1 MIEIGGLQRSTLIDY
16 PGHIACTVFLIG
28 CNFRC
33 PWCYSPEIV
42 LPDLITKNPRI
53 SKRDFF
59 EFLDLRKGL
68 LDGVVVCGG
77 EPTINE
83 DLPEFFTEIKGR
95 GFKAKLDTNGS
106 NPSVI
111 EGLFANSLLDYV
123 AMDIKAPLRDPDYL
137 NATGVRV
144 DIKRITE
151 SVELIKSSGVDYEF
165 RTTVVPGL
173 HSKKEIKEIVKI
185 ISPARKYFL
194 QTFRSTKNIDPSLIG
209 SPAPS
214 DDFMEELKSEV
225 EGMLEVCEIR

>member
-42 LPDLITKNPRI
+42 LPDLITKHPKT
-53 SKRDFF
+53 SKQEFF

-83 DLPEFFTEIKGR
+83 DLPEFLTNIKER
-95 GFKAKLDTNGS
+95 GFKTKLDTNGS
-106 NPSVI
+106 NPLVI
-111 EGLFANSLLDYV
+111 KSLFTDGLLDYI
-123 AMDIKAPLRDPDYL
+123 AMDIKAPIRNPDYPD
-137 NATGVRV
+137 ATGVRA
-144 DIKRITE
+144 DIKRIME

-165 RTTVVPGL
+165 RTTIVPGL
-173 HSKKEIKEIVKI
+173 HSKKEIKEIAKI

-194 QTFRSTKNIDPSLIG
+194 QSFLSTKNIDPSLVG

-225 EGMLEVCEIR
+225 DGMFEICEIR

>member
-42 LPDLITKNPRI
+42 LPDLITKRLRI
-53 SKRDFF
+53 SKREFF

-83 DLPEFFTEIKGR
+83 DLPEFLREIKGR
-95 GFKAKLDTNGS
+95 GFKLKLDTNGS

-123 AMDIKAPLRDPDYL
+123 AMDIKAPFKEFDYH
-137 NATGVRV
+137 NATGVRA
-144 DIKRITE
+144 DIKRIME

-173 HSKKEIKEIVKI
+173 HNKEKIKEMAKI

-194 QTFRSTKNIDPSLIG
+194 QTFRSTKNIDPSLVG
-209 SPAPS
+209 SPGPS
-214 DDFMEELKSEV
+214 GDFMEELKSEV
-225 EGMLEVCEIR
+225 EGMFEICEIR

>member
-33 PWCYSPEIV
+33 PWCHSPEIV
-42 LPDLITKNPRI
+42 LPDLITKHPRI
-53 SKRDFF
+53 SKREFF

-83 DLPEFFTEIKGR
+83 DLPEFLAEIKGR
-95 GFKAKLDTNGS
+95 GFKTKLDTNGS
-106 NPSVI
+106 NPAVI
-111 EGLFANSLLDYV
+111 EGLFANGLLDYL
-123 AMDIKAPLRDPDYL
+123 AMDVKAPFREPDYPD
-137 NATGVRV
+137 ATGVCA
-144 DIKRITE
+144 DPKRMME

-173 HSKKEIKEIVKI
+173 HGKEDIKEMAKA

-194 QTFRSTKNIDPSLIG
+194 QAFRSTKNIDASLVG

-214 DDFMEELKSEV
+214 DDFMEGLKGEV
-225 EGMLEVCEIR
+225 EGMFDICEIR